1 MSEEKI
7 VNTGMSLYEL
17 NKQVMAQLPPQDE
30 ATMNHNWS
38 VIGDWFG
45 KDKNRWFMLMCK
57 ERSDFTFIHITN
69 SQFTKAVQELKE
81 VLEERGQIL
90 AIQYQHGEDAF
101 EIWVKDKKN
110 KKEVFMFMLFGAD
123 WMIVEV

>member
-1 MSEEKI
+1 MAEVEMG
-7 VNTGMSLYEL
+7 TLYDL

-30 ATMNHNWS
+30 NTMAHNWN

-45 KDKNRWFMLMCK
+45 KDECRWFMLMCK
-57 ERSDFTFIHITN
+57 ERSDFTFIHITDN
-69 SQFTKAVQELKE
+69 QFTKAIQELQEILK
-81 VLEERGQIL
+81 ERGQIL

-101 EIWVKDKKN
+101 EIWIKKDD
-110 KKEVFMFMLFGAD
+110 EVFMFMLFGAD